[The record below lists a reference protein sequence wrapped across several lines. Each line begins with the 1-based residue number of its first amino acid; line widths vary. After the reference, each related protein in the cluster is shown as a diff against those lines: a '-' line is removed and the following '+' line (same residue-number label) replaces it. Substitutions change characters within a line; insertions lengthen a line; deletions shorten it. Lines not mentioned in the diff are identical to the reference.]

1 MFVVGYHPINTNLRS
16 NLINN
21 TVLVDKSFNITCSSK
36 ANPPA
41 KYLFYKDQDNFVNDT
56 TGSDVSVIIT
66 SLSERK
72 KRVNYSCTPFNDFGY
87 GPTEELTLT
96 VLCKYGGTTAMPH
109 LHFN

>member
-1 MFVVGYHPINTNLRS
+1 LFVVDYHPINTSLRS

-21 TVLVDKSFNITCSSK
+21 TVLVNKSFNITCSSK

-72 KRVNYSCTPFNDFGY
+72 KRVNYTCTPFNDFGY
-87 GPTEELTLT
+87 GPIDELTLT
-96 VLCKYGGTTAMPH
+96 VLCKYGRTIFT
-109 LHFN
+109 F